1 MSFKFIFNLDLQPQN
16 LYNNLVEIV
25 PLQKSHFEALF
36 QAASDELT
44 WDQHPNPLQHQLF
57 HFQNFFEGAIF
68 SQGAFIIKD
77 KTTKDIIG
85 STRFY
90 DYNVNQKSIY
100 IGYTFIAREYW
111 GKGYNLSV
119 KIELLK
125 YAFLFLEK
133 VYFQIVGNNLRSQ
146 RAIAKLGAIKVKEE
160 MVEYYK
166 EKPKLNYLY
175 LIKKLDFDKQIEVS

>member
-1 MSFKFIFNLDLQPQN
+1 LDLQPQN

-25 PLQKSHFEALF
+25 PLQKSYFEALF

-44 WDQHPNPLQHQLF
+44 WNQHPNPLRYQLS
-57 HFQNFFEGAIF
+57 HFQHFFEGAIF

-77 KTTKDIIG
+77 KGTKYIIG

-90 DYNVNQKSIY
+90 NYNENQKSIY

-133 VYFQIVGNNLRSQ
+133 VYFQIGATNLRSQ
-146 RAIAKLGAIKVKEE
+146 SAIAKLGAIKIKEE

-175 LIKKLDFDKQIEVS
+175 LIEKLDFHKQFKLS

>member
-1 MSFKFIFNLDLQPQN
+1 M
-16 LYNNLVEIV
+16 
-25 PLQKSHFEALF
+25 QKSHFEALF

-44 WDQHPNPLQHQLF
+44 WNQHPNPLRYQLS
-57 HFQNFFEGAIF
+57 HFQLFFEGAI
-68 SQGAFIIKD
+68 SSKGAFIIKD
-77 KTTKDIIG
+77 KGEKSIIG

-90 DYNVNQKSIY
+90 DYNENQKSIY

-133 VYFQIVGNNLRSQ
+133 VYFQIGANNLRSQ
-146 RAIAKLGAIKVKEE
+146 SAIAKLGAIKIKEE

-175 LIKKLDFDKQIEVS
+175 LIEKLDFHKQFNLS